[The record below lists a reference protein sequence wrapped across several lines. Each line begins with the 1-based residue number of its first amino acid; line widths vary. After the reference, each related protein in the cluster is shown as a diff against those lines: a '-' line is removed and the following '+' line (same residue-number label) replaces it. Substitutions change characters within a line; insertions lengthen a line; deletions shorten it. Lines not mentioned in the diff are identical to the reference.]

1 MEGIDIV
8 KMKEQIIQAGIKS
21 VQELIK
27 VAEKEIVIEDG
38 VEDDDLTA
46 DKLTRAAQ
54 AKKIAIMDSFEILA
68 KIEQEQAS
76 LEASRGDKSTPPTSF
91 AERLAKKNK

>member
-27 VAEKEIVIEDG
+27 VAEKEIVIEDDQ
-38 VEDDDLTA
+38 DDDLTA

-54 AKKIAIMDSFEILA
+54 AKKIAIMDSFEILS
-68 KIEQEQAS
+68 KIEQEQAA
-76 LEASRGDKSTPPTSF
+76 LDASKGDTTAPPTSF
-91 AERLAKKNK
+91 AERLARKK